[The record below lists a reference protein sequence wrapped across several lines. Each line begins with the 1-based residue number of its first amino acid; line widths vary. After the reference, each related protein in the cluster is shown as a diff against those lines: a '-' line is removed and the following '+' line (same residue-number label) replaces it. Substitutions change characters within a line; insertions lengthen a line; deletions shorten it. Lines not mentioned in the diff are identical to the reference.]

1 MESWRGLSEEKEAK
15 IKKFAK
21 EYIAKVLRKIE
32 KSGRRSHGSASTR
45 MSASTSTANNTPS
58 TSMATPS
65 SNDGGDSRTH
75 GNAMSVE
82 EVMGMELHSDDEH
95 TDEDEDEDD
104 EGDGDK
110 MQVLPPTS
118 PPRGRHEYD
127 ASAQGPATGSRV
139 TRRGRRHDGH
149 RRCAFL
155 PRRIHADDT
164 QWTSIDTGEIF
175 FCTPLQLLI

>member
-1 MESWRGLSEEKEAK
+1 
-15 IKKFAK
+15 
-21 EYIAKVLRKIE
+21 
-32 KSGRRSHGSASTR
+32 
-45 MSASTSTANNTPS
+45 
-58 TSMATPS
+58 MATPS

-95 TDEDEDEDD
+95 TDEDEDEGD

-118 PPRGRHEYD
+118 PPRVGTSTMLPPKVPPRAAE
-127 ASAQGPATGSRV
+127 SQ
-139 TRRGRRHDGH
+139 RRGRRHDGH
-149 RRCAFL
+149 RRCAIS

-164 QWTSIDTGEIF
+164 QWTSIDTGKIF
-175 FCTPLQLLI
+175 LCTPLQLLI